1 MSTLITGGKGFLG
14 SHLAHLLVDRGE
26 QVILFDIDNTSSRIK
41 AIKDKVTVVQGNLGN
56 WGEVLNTVKSYHPQ
70 GIYHLGSMLS
80 LPSQANPWASFQSN
94 VCGTMHVLE
103 AARLF
108 GVEKV
113 VFTSSLGTYGLGLP
127 QIITDD
133 ALQRPTS
140 MYGAGKVYGELLG
153 RFYRM
158 KFGMDFR
165 AFRAPT
171 LVGPGVQTPG
181 VAQFVSLMLEHASLG
196 KPYECHVSE
205 DSCFAPPMY
214 FKDAVRA
221 LDMLYQAPR
230 EKIQTV
236 NYNVCGLRDTKSAK
250 SLELAIRRHVPDFPL
265 TYKPDSEVVEYLK
278 KYKPEQVYDDTNARN
293 EWGWSPRYE
302 TLESIVED
310 YIEEVQTRPA
320 YFGIAG

>member
-14 SHLAHLLVDRGE
+14 SHLAHLLFDRGE
-26 QVILFDIDNTSSRIK
+26 HVILFDIDRASNRVED
-41 AIKDKVTVVQGNLGN
+41 IKDKVTVVHGNLGN
-56 WGEVLNTVKSYHPQ
+56 WAEVLNVVKSYHPK

-80 LPSQANPWASFQSN
+80 LPSQANPWASFQAN

-108 GVEKV
+108 DVEKV
-113 VFTSSLGTYGLGLP
+113 VFTSSFGTYGLGLP
-127 QIITDD
+127 QVVTDD

-153 RFYRM
+153 RFYRA
-158 KFGMDFR
+158 KFGLDFR

-181 VAQFVSLMLEHASLG
+181 VAQFVSLMLENAALG
-196 KPYECHVSE
+196 KPYECNVSE
-205 DSCFAPPMY
+205 DSYFSPPMY

-221 LDMLYQAPR
+221 VDMLYQAPR
-230 EKIQTV
+230 EKIQTIT
-236 NYNVCGLRDTKSAK
+236 YNVCGLRETKSAET
-250 SLELAIRRHVPDFPL
+250 LELTIRKHVRDF
-265 TYKPDSEVVEYLK
+265 TMIYKPDQEVVDYLK
-278 KYKPEQVYDDTNARN
+278 KYKPEQVYDDTNARK